1 MIMTRPTKSPFSP
14 YIPEQIEIKFPS
26 RRVQLGSENP
36 VQCKVKSILK
46 LSTKKKRQFLIYY
59 GNILNQ
65 RISLNFNITFYLKQV
80 LTVSY

>member
-46 LSTKKKRQFLIYY
+46 LSTKKKTPI
-59 GNILNQ
+59 
-65 RISLNFNITFYLKQV
+65 FNLLWKYFESANLSK
-80 LTVSY
+80 L